1 MAVLLPVLVLA
12 LALLLLLLLMV
23 VVLLLVLVLLLL
35 LPLLFLRPAHR
46 PATTQHCLAAAGRC
60 REHAPRSGGHYYA
73 GTPLGVWRT
82 ADEPMVLIAY
92 QPKDFATLCQVRM
105 SCIATYSTFHYTLHE
120 GVSSQLFSALCYQKK
135 RFECGSECGTRCWGE
150 RTGWI
155 TRISGAARVVRVAP
169 THDGSLR
176 LLALAL
182 WHHRKD
188 LNVKT

>member
-1 MAVLLPVLVLA
+1 MAVVLPVLVLA
-12 LALLLLLLLMV
+12 LALALLLLMV

-92 QPKDFATLCQVRM
+92 QPKDFATLCQVRIDL
-105 SCIATYSTFHYTLHE
+105 SCHCLHLF
-120 GVSSQLFSALCYQKK
+120 VNTRVFLLSSSQ
-135 RFECGSECGTRCWGE
+135 R
-150 RTGWI
+150 
-155 TRISGAARVVRVAP
+155 
-169 THDGSLR
+169 
-176 LLALAL
+176 
-182 WHHRKD
+182 
-188 LNVKT
+188 